1 MRKTIF
7 ALMVAL
13 CAFFLCTSC
22 KCSSENQDAKLTI
35 DAPIKIDVENA
46 ISADREYMFLNY
58 GEGYFW
64 YETQITLDEYL
75 DELCCGSVASVT
87 NVFQVS
93 SSSDPVV
100 IIFTHDLN
108 GSTSKSIHSFWIEDY
123 KLNNE
128 TIKLT
133 SFEAF
138 ERLMQANCP
147 KPHSKNCVLRE
158 EIGPYACNPQY
169 IFGNI
174 NSTVYVDAVTGE
186 VRLYSPAFDKP

>member
-1 MRKTIF
+1 
-7 ALMVAL
+7 MVAI

-22 KCSSENQDAKLTI
+22 KCSSDNQDVKPAI
-35 DAPIKIDVENA
+35 DAPVKIDVENA

-87 NVFQVS
+87 NVFQVA
-93 SSSDPVV
+93 SSDNPIVV
-100 IIFTHDLN
+100 IFTHERD
-108 GSTSKSIHSFWIEDY
+108 GSTSKYIHSFWIEDN
-123 KLNNE
+123 KLNDE
-128 TIKLT
+128 PIKIT
-133 SFEAF
+133 YYEAF
-138 ERLMQANCP
+138 ERLMEANCP
-147 KPHSKNCVLRE
+147 KPHSKCCTLRE

-174 NSTVYVDAVTGE
+174 DSTVYVDAVTGE
-186 VRLYSPAFDKP
+186 VRTYSPAFRN

>member
-1 MRKTIF
+1 
-7 ALMVAL
+7 MVAL

-22 KCSSENQDAKLTI
+22 KCSSENQNAKPTI
-35 DAPIKIDVENA
+35 DAPVKIDVENA

-108 GSTSKSIHSFWIEDY
+108 GSTSTSIHSFWIEDY

-128 TIKLT
+128 AIILT
-133 SFEAF
+133 YFEAF

-158 EIGPYACNPQY
+158 EIGPYTCNPQY

-174 NSTVYVDAVTGE
+174 DSTVYVDAVTGE